1 MFNIIFILIA
11 LVWSDMILWPLWG
24 RKYKNKLFNPYRVFQ
39 WILQLGISLYLC
51 FYVDIKNALIFNTLI
66 WYGWADI
73 LYYIWSDIFGLF
85 ILTKPVRTINWIRA
99 NETSW
104 MNFTIVGLYNTLI
117 LKKNY
122 SKNVIPGWQ
131 LLIQAMIGII
141 ISIVIWKW
149 F

>member
-1 MFNIIFILIA
+1 MEIFKTILIFLIG

-39 WILQLGISLYLC
+39 WVLQLAISLYLC
-51 FYVDIKNALIFNTLI
+51 FYVDIKSALIFNTLI

-85 ILTKPVRTINWIRA
+85 ILTKPIRTINWIKA

-104 MNFTIVGLYNTLI
+104 MNFTPLGLIKWLFGHPYKT
-117 LKKNY
+117 
-122 SKNVIPGWQ
+122 SVIPGWQ
-131 LLIQAMIGII
+131 LIIQAIIGII
-141 ISIVIWKW
+141 LSILI
-149 F
+149 